1 MADSYQ
7 NLDVYKLSMKFVYD
21 VYQIVS
27 TFPDFEK
34 FGLSSQL
41 RRAVISVPS
50 NVAEGSGRQ
59 YKKEFVQFLF
69 LATGSLREAMTQL
82 ELSKMFGYVD
92 EETFSQIKDQANRLH
107 KMLNR
112 LISRLKNPGGS
123 ATRSQGRRTGPRVWT
138 MDGSRSD

>member
-69 LATGSLREAMTQL
+69 LAKGSLREAMTQQL
-82 ELSKMFGYVD
+82 ELSKMFEYID

-112 LISRLKNPGGS
+112 LISRLKNPGG
-123 ATRSQGRRTGPRVWT
+123 
-138 MDGSRSD
+138 

>member
-7 NLDVYKLSMKFVYD
+7 NLDVYKLSMKFAYD

-50 NVAEGSGRQ
+50 N
-59 YKKEFVQFLF
+59 
-69 LATGSLREAMTQL
+69 
-82 ELSKMFGYVD
+82 
-92 EETFSQIKDQANRLH
+92 IPKDQAV
-107 KMLNR
+107 
-112 LISRLKNPGGS
+112 S
-123 ATRSQGRRTGPRVWT
+123 TR
-138 MDGSRSD
+138 RSLCSLSSWQRALSEKQ

>member
-69 LATGSLREAMTQL
+69 LAKGSLREAMTQL
-82 ELSKMFGYVD
+82 ELSKMFEYID
-92 EETFSQIKDQANRLH
+92 EETFIQIKDQANRLH

-112 LISRLKNPGGS
+112 LISRLKNPGG
-123 ATRSQGRRTGPRVWT
+123 
-138 MDGSRSD
+138 

>member
-1 MADSYQ
+1 MADSYR
-7 NLDVYKLSMKFVYD
+7 NLDVYKLSMKFAYD

-50 NVAEGSGRQ
+50 NIAEGSGRQ

-69 LATGSLREAMTQL
+69 LAKGYLREAMTQL
-82 ELSKMFGYVD
+82 ELSKMFGYID

>member
-82 ELSKMFGYVD
+82 ELSKMFEYID
-92 EETFSQIKDQANRLH
+92 EETFIQIKDQANRLN

-112 LISRLKNPGGS
+112 LISRLKNPGG
-123 ATRSQGRRTGPRVWT
+123 
-138 MDGSRSD
+138 